1 VRCGEVEEAAEAL
14 DVPCDV
20 LSPCAL
26 GPVVTHK
33 TLDSFKCG
41 AIAGAANNQLEHP
54 SLARALADAGIL
66 YAPDYV
72 INAGG
77 LINVE
82 DELHG
87 YDRERAHARAAA
99 IGDRLRSVFARSR
112 AAGIPPA
119 AAADALAEERIRTAK
134 RSFS

>member
-1 VRCGEVEEAAEAL
+1 
-14 DVPCDV
+14 V

-26 GPVVTHK
+26 GPVVTAK
-33 TLDSFKCG
+33 RLGSFTCK

-87 YDRERAHARAAA
+87 YDSERAHRKAEA
-99 IGDRLRSVFARSR
+99 IADTLREIFR
-112 AAGIPPA
+112 
-119 AAADALAEERIRTAK
+119 AADAEHVTPAEAADRLAESRIQAAI
-134 RSFS
+134 SP

>member
-1 VRCGEVEEAAEAL
+1 VF
-14 DVPCDV
+14 
-20 LSPCAL
+20 SPCAL
-26 GPVVTHK
+26 GPVVTKK
-33 TLDSFKCG
+33 TLNSFKCG

-77 LINVE
+77 LINVA

-87 YDRERAHARAAA
+87 YDSARAHRKAEAIADTLREIFRSATAEGITPAEAADRLAESRIRAAA
-99 IGDRLRSVFARSR
+99 R
-112 AAGIPPA
+112 A
-119 AAADALAEERIRTAK
+119 
-134 RSFS
+134 